1 MNLEIILTRNY
12 ATQSWTLMVLLVCTQ
27 DSESLRRAYLRWQ
40 IGMATRVGWDL
51 ELLQKKDEPGGSVK
65 VTKKTTGAN
74 GEAEKDFK
82 GVIGRVEG
90 TSKYGKLHY
99 RVTHH
104 HHHHNHHHIF
114 IKRPKHGS
122 LITQWGR
129 LEQCGFD
136 HKIFKTRFPLKK
148 TQDDCKW
155 LCWAARWSTSYTSPW
170 CQPRPL
176 SGAEGDGPWWLQ
188 WSLCHRSSSKFPS
201 LNSEVDWRRSTSKQQ
216 TSDIERLFLKNNMSK
231 EMKERQNLKY
241 LFPRRC
247 LWKLPV
253 YIAREIWVPDEVSWI
268 FTLEGRKTISL

>member
-122 LITQWGR
+122 LINQWGR

-155 LCWAARWSTSYTSPW
+155 LCWAARWSTS
-170 CQPRPL
+170 C
-176 SGAEGDGPWWLQ
+176 
-188 WSLCHRSSSKFPS
+188 
-201 LNSEVDWRRSTSKQQ
+201 
-216 TSDIERLFLKNNMSK
+216 
-231 EMKERQNLKY
+231 
-241 LFPRRC
+241 
-247 LWKLPV
+247 
-253 YIAREIWVPDEVSWI
+253 
-268 FTLEGRKTISL
+268 TLHTLLLDASVVHF